1 MNDKMKLHGK
11 SGFAIMLIALGA
23 ILLIGKLG
31 GLGWLMSYIVPF
43 AMVGLGYVGIRN
55 GSKFFGWLIFIIGV
69 IALLGKFAGLIGFL
83 VAAAFIVYGISLL
96 RKNAA

>member
-1 MNDKMKLHGK
+1 MKLSGK
-11 SGFAIMLIALGA
+11 SGFAVMLIALGV

-31 GLGWLMSYIVPF
+31 GLGWLMSYIVPI
-43 AMVGLGYVGIRN
+43 AMVGLGYYGIRN

-83 VAAAFIVYGISLL
+83 IAAGFIVYGISLL